1 MAGKA
6 QNTAQKDQSMPEV
19 QKPGEAAVDEKV
31 FEEAA
36 HYLDVPLRITIL
48 LGSREMKIREILR
61 LKLNSIV
68 DLPKSAGENLDVY
81 INGKLVAFGEVIDM
95 EGNARV
101 RLSDLYVPA

>member
-6 QNTAQKDQSMPEV
+6 QNTAPKDQPMPEA
-19 QKPGEAAVDEKV
+19 QKPNEVPVNEKV

-48 LGSREMKIREILR
+48 LGHREMKIREILR
-61 LKLNSIV
+61 LKQNSIV
-68 DLPKSAGENLDVY
+68 DLPKSAGENLDIYV
-81 INGKLVAFGEVIDM
+81 NGKLVAFGEVIDM

-101 RLSDLYVPA
+101 RLSDLYMPT

>member
-1 MAGKA
+1 MASKA
-6 QNTAQKDQSMPEV
+6 QSAAPKDQPMPEAQKTNES
-19 QKPGEAAVDEKV
+19 AINEKV
-31 FEEAA
+31 FEEVA

-48 LGSREMKIREILR
+48 LGNREMKIRDILR

-68 DLPKSAGENLDVY
+68 DLPKSAGENIDVY